1 MKNAGMAAVVLLTGT
16 LAAALVYAVAA
27 ETAPAPSRAVPA
39 AASAKKPTLGTWGV
53 DLPGMD
59 RKSKPGDD
67 FFRFVNGAWYETA
80 VIPSDRTSTGSF
92 VDLDIQS
99 ETKVRT
105 IMADLE
111 ARKAG
116 LAADEMRV
124 RDLYHSFVDT
134 QRVEQLG
141 LKPAEKD
148 LQTIAAAKTLNDVAR
163 LMGSVGMG
171 TESVFD
177 SGIGVDD
184 KKPDAYAIFISQ
196 SGLGLP
202 DRDYYLLDE
211 KSIVAAR
218 TAYRAYVAEILD
230 LGQIPDAAKKADAI
244 FNLESEIAKIHWPR
258 ADRRNADKMYNPLTV
273 SELEKFAPQ
282 FPWGLYLKEMG
293 ISNAEQGT
301 RRVVIG
307 EKTAFPQLAALF
319 AKTPVDVWR
328 DYLTFHY
335 LSSHASYLPKRFDDA
350 RFNMYGKVLGGQGQ
364 QLARDKRGVRFL
376 GGVIGEGVGKIYVAK
391 YFSPEAK
398 AKAKDLVGN
407 LLDVYRQRIQTAD
420 WMSPATRQKALDKV
434 ANFSVKIGYP
444 DKWRDYSKFQVNAD
458 DLLGNMERG
467 SQFEWNRK
475 LVRLD
480 QPVDRGEWGMSPQTV
495 NAYYDASLNEIVF
508 PAAILQPPFFDA
520 NADDAVNYGGIGAVI
535 GHEISHG
542 FDDQGSKYD
551 AKGVQDWW
559 TADDRE
565 NFDGRTAS
573 LSKQYASYSPVQ
585 GMFVNGQLTLGE
597 NIADLAGLTVAQAA
611 YHLSLKGK
619 EPPVLDGFSG
629 DQRLFLG
636 YAQVWRYKAHEE
648 TTRQRLL
655 SDPHSP
661 PEFRINGAVR
671 NVDAW
676 YQAFNV
682 KPGDKLY
689 LAPEARVRLW

>member
-1 MKNAGMAAVVLLTGT
+1 MQKTGMAITLLLTGT
-16 LAAALVYAVAA
+16 LLSAVAA
-27 ETAPAPSRAVPA
+27 QTAPNPSRLAQ
-39 AASAKKPTLGTWGV
+39 SGTSLEKPTFGNWGV

-59 RKSKPGDD
+59 KTINPGDD
-67 FFRFVNGAWYETA
+67 FFRYVSGTWYDKA

-92 VDLDIQS
+92 LDLDIQS
-99 ETKVRT
+99 EDKVRT

-111 ARKAG
+111 GRKDK
-116 LAADEMRV
+116 LTADEKRV
-124 RDLYHSFVDT
+124 RDLFHSFIDT
-134 QRVEQLG
+134 ARVEQLG
-141 LKPAEKD
+141 LKPAERD
-148 LQTIAAAKTLNDVAR
+148 LQAIAAVKSLDDVAR

-171 TESVFD
+171 TESVFNG
-177 SGIGVDD
+177 GIGVDD
-184 KKPDAYAIFISQ
+184 KKPDAYAVFIGQ

-218 TAYRAYVAEILD
+218 TAYRAYVAEILN
-230 LGQIPDAAKKADAI
+230 LGQIPDAGKKAGAI
-244 FNLESEIAKIHWPR
+244 FDLETEIAKLHWPR
-258 ADRRNADKMYNPLTV
+258 ADRRNADKVYNPMTV
-273 SELEKFAPQ
+273 AELEKFAPQ
-282 FPWGLYLKEMG
+282 FPWGLYLREMG

-301 RRVVIG
+301 RRVVIA

-335 LSSHASYLPKRFDDA
+335 LSGHASYLPKRFDDA
-350 RFNMYGKVLGGQGQ
+350 RFNFYGKVLGGQGQ
-364 QLARDKRGVRFL
+364 QLAREKRGVRFL
-376 GGVIGEGVGKIYVAK
+376 GGIIGQGVGKIYVAR

-398 AKAKDLVGN
+398 AKAKDLVSN

-420 WMSPATRQKALDKV
+420 WMSPATRQKALEKV
-434 ANFSVKIGYP
+434 ANFNVKIGYP
-444 DKWRDYSKFQVNAD
+444 DIWRDYSKFQASAD
-458 DLLGNMERG
+458 DLLGNLERG
-467 SQFEWNRK
+467 AQFEWNRK

-480 QPVDRGEWGMSPQTV
+480 QPVDRSEWGMSPQTV

-520 NADDAVNYGGIGAVI
+520 HADDAVNYGAIGAVI

-551 AKGVQDWW
+551 AKGVLQDWW
-559 TADDRE
+559 TTEDRK
-565 NFDGRTAS
+565 NFDARTAS
-573 LSKQYASYSPVQ
+573 LAKQYGTYSPVK

-619 EPPVLDGFSG
+619 EPPALDGFTG

-636 YAQVWRYKAHEE
+636 YGQVWRYKAHEE

-655 SDPHSP
+655 SDSHSP
-661 PEFRINGAVR
+661 PEFRINGVVR

-682 KPGDKLY
+682 KPADKLY
-689 LAPEARVRLW
+689 LAPNARVHLW

>member
-1 MKNAGMAAVVLLTGT
+1 MKKAGMAVVVLLTGT
-16 LAAALVYAVAA
+16 LVCAVAA
-27 ETAPAPSRAVPA
+27 ETVPAPNRPA
-39 AASAKKPTLGTWGV
+39 QTSATVKRPTFGAWGV

-59 RKSKPGDD
+59 RTIKPGDD
-67 FFRFVNGAWYETA
+67 FFRFVSGAWYDKA

-92 VDLDIQS
+92 LDLDIQS
-99 ETKVRT
+99 EDKVRT

-111 ARKAG
+111 ARQGG
-116 LAADEMRV
+116 LPPDEKRV
-124 RDLYHSFVDT
+124 RDLFHSFVDT

-141 LKPAEKD
+141 LKPADKD
-148 LQTIAAAKTLNDVAR
+148 LQTIAAIKSLDDVAR
-163 LMGSVGMG
+163 LMGSVGIG
-171 TESVFD
+171 TESIFD

-184 KKPDAYAIFISQ
+184 KKPDAYAVFISQ

-211 KSIVAAR
+211 KSILAAR
-218 TAYRAYVAEILD
+218 TAYRAYVAEILS
-230 LGQIPDAAKKADAI
+230 LGQIPDADKKAAAI

-258 ADRRNADKMYNPLTV
+258 ADRRDADKMYNPMTV
-273 SELEKFAPQ
+273 AELQKFAPQ
-282 FPWGLYLKEMG
+282 FPWALYLKEMG

-307 EKTAFPQLAALF
+307 EKTAFPQLATLF
-319 AKTPVDVWR
+319 AKTPVEVWR

-350 RFNMYGKVLGGQGQ
+350 RFNFYGKVLGGQGL
-364 QLARDKRGVRFL
+364 QLAREKRGVRFL

-391 YFSPEAK
+391 YFTPEAK

-407 LLDVYRQRIQTAD
+407 LLNVYRQRIQTAD
-420 WMSPATRQKALDKV
+420 WMSPATRQKALEKV
-434 ANFSVKIGYP
+434 ANFNVKIGYP
-444 DKWRDYSKFQVNAD
+444 DKWRDYSKFQVSAD

-467 SQFEWNRK
+467 TQFEWNRK

-480 QPVDRGEWGMSPQTV
+480 EPVDRSEWGMSPQTV

-551 AKGVQDWW
+551 AKGVLKDWW
-559 TADDRE
+559 TTDDRK

-573 LSKQYASYSPVQ
+573 LAKQYGSYSPVK

-619 EPPVLDGFSG
+619 EAPVLDGFSG

-636 YAQVWRYKAHEE
+636 YGQVWRYKAHEE

-689 LAPEARVRLW
+689 LAPDARVHLW